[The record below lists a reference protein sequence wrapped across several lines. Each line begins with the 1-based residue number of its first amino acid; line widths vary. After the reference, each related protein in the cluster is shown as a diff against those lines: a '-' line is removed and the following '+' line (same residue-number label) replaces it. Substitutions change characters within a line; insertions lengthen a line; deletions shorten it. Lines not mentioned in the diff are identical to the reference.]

1 VPWHAVLQVSAFIV
15 LAKEQAEQEQ
25 LIRSQHRQHYSMHP
39 AAGLHGGLTNGYM
52 LPQQAYLPH
61 QQQQKPGTMLSLGR
75 GSWPAGTGS
84 PQAGGYTLAAVSSA
98 PSHPMAQGLAQQQQM
113 WGAVP
118 AMLHQQ
124 TSLPQVPMGSGYMA
138 AGQDASAAGGVL
150 QYTNTYM
157 MAAGQ
162 LMQGAGGPA
171 AGSLPGANPGS
182 LLPQHQQQY
191 LLQAQA
197 QAQHQSQQQ
206 QQHQQLMMCAAGSPA
221 AVPVSQCQ
229 LGPQMAVG
237 PVGTA
242 ASSAPSACPM
252 APAGGSNDLVLQHAA
267 AASSHGAA
275 AGNSPLASS
284 AGGST
289 FVQDMLQSLNYAA
302 GGPGMSA
309 AGQQQQCLVL
319 PQTANWMA
327 EASSKAAVTS
337 WAMPAHP
344 AAGASRL
351 NGLTVAAGVL
361 DSSPSFSTASS
372 TRAATNTGFALPVM
386 HVASSTAC
394 A

>member
-1 VPWHAVLQVSAFIV
+1 M

-39 AAGLHGGLTNGYM
+39 AAGLHGGITNGYM

-61 QQQQKPGTMLSLGR
+61 QQQQKSGTVLSLGR
-75 GSWPAGTGS
+75 GSWPACTGS
-84 PQAGGYTLAAVSSA
+84 PQAVNLAAVSSA
-98 PSHPMAQGLAQQQQM
+98 PGLSVTQGLAQHQQQM

-124 TSLPQVPMGSGYMA
+124 TSLPQAMAMGSGYMA
-138 AGQDASAAGGVL
+138 AGQDAGAAGGVA

-157 MAAGQ
+157 MAAGQQ

-171 AGSLPGANPGS
+171 AGSNPGS
-182 LLPQHQQQY
+182 MLLAPQHQQQY
-191 LLQAQA
+191 LLQAQ
-197 QAQHQSQQQ
+197 HQSQQ

-221 AVPVSQCQ
+221 AAAASLVPVSQCQ

-302 GGPGMSA
+302 AGPGMSA

-319 PQTANWMA
+319 PQAANWMA

-344 AAGASRL
+344 AAGTSRL

-372 TRAATNTGFALPVM
+372 TSAATNNGFALPVM
-386 HVASSTAC
+386 RVASSTAC